1 MGRLLVGIGTGILN
15 VRAYVGA
22 ALGAFLVTRADD
34 QLVLRNNDTL
44 ITR

>member
-1 MGRLLVGIGTGILN
+1 MARLLVGLGTGILN
-15 VRAYVGA
+15 VIALVGGA
-22 ALGAFLVTRADD
+22 FGAFLVTRASD